1 MRKTVL
7 QLTSVA
13 LATLLATVI
22 MLATDKT
29 APVQAAEKPN
39 FVFVMTDDMPEKL
52 MANMPVVRDRVAAR
66 GATFRNAYVS
76 QSLCCPSRASFLTGQ
91 YPHNH
96 GITGNTPKEGGNEI
110 EFRSR
115 GLDEETVAVWLD
127 RAGYNTGLV
136 GKYMNGYNDPYV
148 PPGWDTWRAL
158 VDDRDP
164 KTRTLSENG
173 TLHDYP
179 VAQWDVS
186 TDLYRSKARIFLDK
200 ATDQAADPPFM
211 LWVATNAPHL
221 GERYADRHSDLFPN
235 ATIPR
240 TDAFDEADVS
250 DKPRWVRNLPRIDQA
265 EARRLD
271 ELHRGQLR
279 SLQAV
284 DEMVGKMLDLLRSRG
299 ELDNTY
305 VIFTTD
311 NGNSM
316 GQHRWRMLGN
326 ATGAKNV
333 AYEEAAGIP
342 FAVRG
347 PGVPAAQI
355 RKELVSNNDLAPTL
369 AALGGAQAPAWV
381 DGRSLEPVLGAN
393 PPTTWRT
400 ALLNERHVEAFLYE
414 YNVPN
419 YDAVI
424 SPPFTYVEWQ
434 SGEQEFYNR
443 NQDPYQ
449 VGSDLLGANPDR
461 LAKLRSRL
469 EELKAC
475 SGDACRRAEGG

>member
-200 ATDQAADPPFM
+200 ATDQAADPPF
-211 LWVATNAPHL
+211 VV
-221 GERYADRHSDLFPN
+221 GRH
-235 ATIPR
+235 
-240 TDAFDEADVS
+240 
-250 DKPRWVRNLPRIDQA
+250 Q
-265 EARRLD
+265 
-271 ELHRGQLR
+271 
-279 SLQAV
+279 
-284 DEMVGKMLDLLRSRG
+284 
-299 ELDNTY
+299 
-305 VIFTTD
+305 
-311 NGNSM
+311 
-316 GQHRWRMLGN
+316 
-326 ATGAKNV
+326 
-333 AYEEAAGIP
+333 
-342 FAVRG
+342 
-347 PGVPAAQI
+347 
-355 RKELVSNNDLAPTL
+355 
-369 AALGGAQAPAWV
+369 
-381 DGRSLEPVLGAN
+381 
-393 PPTTWRT
+393 RT
-400 ALLNERHVEAFLYE
+400 A
-414 YNVPN
+414 PGG
-419 YDAVI
+419 
-424 SPPFTYVEWQ
+424 T
-434 SGEQEFYNR
+434 
-443 NQDPYQ
+443 
-449 VGSDLLGANPDR
+449 
-461 LAKLRSRL
+461 LR
-469 EELKAC
+469 
-475 SGDACRRAEGG
+475 G